1 MAIFSFVIR
10 NSSLVLLFKEYS
22 MSATDATTT
31 AAAPTRLFRYGEHTF
46 DDPGPQHSP
55 DAVRRHLSAYFPELG
70 QATAQETTRP
80 DGVVEITFRKQVT
93 TKGSD
98 SRVPA

>member
-1 MAIFSFVIR
+1 
-10 NSSLVLLFKEYS
+10 
-22 MSATDATTT
+22 MSATDSTPAATATAPAA
-31 AAAPTRLFRYGEHTF
+31 AAAPTRLFRYGDHTF
-46 DDPGPQHSP
+46 DDPGPQYSP

-70 QATAQETTRP
+70 QATAHETTRP

-98 SRVPA
+98 GRVNR